1 MGTLYD
7 LLGALPSDDAEGLRT
22 AFRKAAKATHPDIN
36 PDNPDAALRFRELV
50 RAYDILTDAEQRATY
65 DQLLAIALQPSP
77 ATTAVRTYEVIGKV
91 ASNTMAATV
100 ISAVLVGGYVLFG
113 LFSKPPGAAEIAPER
128 IFGEAQ
134 VVAALHPE
142 ITAPNEPRVQPEGD
156 VSTVEAAVTPA
167 VAPAAKEANAA
178 SVGRF
183 EPCAGIR
190 PVQSGDSVLSALH
203 NRQFRPRHRPVSRR
217 RFRPVRRSRSA
228 QTDDGFEAGK
238 DRHACAAQATA
249 DPAPYCVRRAIREAN
264 ADHRGLDALSAGK
277 RAGHDFAAS
286 LAFFGRGGPSTGG
299 SDFRYSAIAA
309 RSSGDNCD
317 VFLITRAIDPPAVSP
332 SGVCPVSRK

>member
-50 RAYDILTDAEQRATY
+50 RAYDILTDAEQRSTY

-77 ATTAVRTYEVIGKV
+77 ATKAVRTYEVIGKV

-156 VSTVEAAVTPA
+156 ASTVEAAVTPA

-183 EPCAGIR
+183 EPVPGFVSYNLAIQYYPRFTTANFDRGIVLYR
-190 PVQSGDSVLSALH
+190 VGDFDPFAALV
-203 NRQFRPRHRPVSRR
+203 PPKPTTDSRR
-217 RFRPVRRSRSA
+217 A
-228 QTDDGFEAGK
+228 K
-238 DRHACAAQATA
+238 IAT
-249 DPAPYCVRRAIREAN
+249 PAPRKPLPILPPIAYAAPSERRTPITA
-264 ADHRGLDALSAGK
+264 ALT
-277 RAGHDFAAS
+277 
-286 LAFFGRGGPSTGG
+286 P
-299 SDFRYSAIAA
+299 
-309 RSSGDNCD
+309 
-317 VFLITRAIDPPAVSP
+317 
-332 SGVCPVSRK
+332 